1 MTEAGSERSFD
12 DAEALAWLRSQPGGT
27 VNASAAQLA
36 RTWGWNRVRAGRR
49 LRAWQTIG
57 YIQRNGHAIT
67 VNDDETAGVTD
78 AVTESVTAVTA
89 DHGVTE
95 GVTEA
100 VTDAVTEPVTAAT
113 TDRRVTVGVTE
124 AVTDAVTRVAP
135 VSAVKHRRTPVTFAP
150 IGEHL
155 TLSAAVALTSVS
167 AAFSIDGLTA
177 IFAGAF
183 WPVLAM
189 GIALEVGKL
198 VATAWLRENW
208 RTAPW
213 ALRTGLA
220 AMIAVLMALNAVGVF
235 GFLTRAHLERQL
247 AIEVVAA
254 DRAAEIEARLLV
266 QGELL
271 ADLDRR
277 IRQIDAAI
285 EESTRRGQP
294 AVAMALGN
302 SLHRARAQL
311 SDSRQ
316 QEAQVV
322 AALQVEKAKVA
333 AQSRRASADIGP
345 VRYLAELVAGPSVD
359 LERAV
364 RVLTLAIVAV
374 FDPFAIM
381 LLVAATGISAAP
393 H

>member
-1 MTEAGSERSFD
+1 MTEAGPGHSFD

-49 LRAWQTIG
+49 LRSWQAAGSI
-57 YIQRNGHAIT
+57 RWNGNAIT
-67 VNDDETAGVTD
+67 VNHGETAGVTD
-78 AVTESVTAVTA
+78 AVTESVTAVAADRGVTGAVTEAVTEAVTAVTA
-89 DHGVTE
+89 DRGVTA

-100 VTDAVTEPVTAAT
+100 VTDP
-113 TDRRVTVGVTE
+113 
-124 AVTDAVTRVAP
+124 VTRVAP
-135 VSAVKHRRTPVTFAP
+135 VSAVKHRRTPVTFA
-150 IGEHL
+150 
-155 TLSAAVALTSVS
+155 TLSAALALTGVS

-183 WPVLAM
+183 WPVIAM
-189 GIALEVGKL
+189 GMALEIGKL
-198 VATAWLRENW
+198 IATAWLRENW

-254 DRAAEIEARLLV
+254 DRAAEIEARLVV

-322 AALQVEKAKVA
+322 AELQVEKAKVA

-374 FDPFAIM
+374 FDPLAIM
-381 LLVAATGISAAP
+381 LLVAATGINTAS

>member
-1 MTEAGSERSFD
+1 
-12 DAEALAWLRSQPGGT
+12 
-27 VNASAAQLA
+27 
-36 RTWGWNRVRAGRR
+36 
-49 LRAWQTIG
+49 
-57 YIQRNGHAIT
+57 
-67 VNDDETAGVTD
+67 
-78 AVTESVTAVTA
+78 
-89 DHGVTE
+89 
-95 GVTEA
+95 
-100 VTDAVTEPVTAAT
+100 
-113 TDRRVTVGVTE
+113 
-124 AVTDAVTRVAP
+124 
-135 VSAVKHRRTPVTFAP
+135 VTFA
-150 IGEHL
+150 
-155 TLSAAVALTSVS
+155 TLSAALALTGVS
-167 AAFSIDGLTA
+167 AAFSIDGLTT

-183 WPVLAM
+183 WPVIAM
-189 GIALEVGKL
+189 GMALEVGKL

-208 RTAPW
+208 CTAPW
-213 ALRTGLA
+213 ALRTALA

-247 AIEVVAA
+247 AIEVVAV
-254 DRAAEIEARLLV
+254 DRTAEIEARLLV
-266 QGELL
+266 QRELL

-316 QEAQVV
+316 HEAQVV
-322 AALQVEKAKVA
+322 AELQLEKAKVA

-374 FDPFAIM
+374 FDPLAII
-381 LLVAATGISAAP
+381 LLVAATGINTGHIEQRTAAERIVRP
-393 H
+393 CD

>member
-1 MTEAGSERSFD
+1 MTEAGSEHSFD

-49 LRAWQTIG
+49 LRSWRAAGSIRW
-57 YIQRNGHAIT
+57 NGNAIR
-67 VNDDETAGVTD
+67 VNHGETAGVTD
-78 AVTESVTAVTA
+78 AVTESVTAVAADRGVTGGVTEAVTESVAAVTA
-89 DHGVTE
+89 DRGVTAGVTE
-95 GVTEA
+95 GVT
-100 VTDAVTEPVTAAT
+100 DP
-113 TDRRVTVGVTE
+113 
-124 AVTDAVTRVAP
+124 VTRVAP
-135 VSAVKHRRTPVTFAP
+135 VSAAKHRRTPVTFA
-150 IGEHL
+150 
-155 TLSAAVALTSVS
+155 TLSAALALTGVS

-183 WPVLAM
+183 WPVIAM
-189 GIALEVGKL
+189 GMVLEVGKL

-220 AMIAVLMALNAVGVF
+220 AMIAVLLALNAVGVF

-271 ADLDRR
+271 TDLDRR
-277 IRQIDAAI
+277 IRQIDGAI

-294 AVAMALGN
+294 AVAMALEN

-322 AALQVEKAKVA
+322 AGLQVEKAKVA

-374 FDPFAIM
+374 FDPLAIM
-381 LLVAATGISAAP
+381 LLVAATGINTAP

>member
-1 MTEAGSERSFD
+1 
-12 DAEALAWLRSQPGGT
+12 
-27 VNASAAQLA
+27 
-36 RTWGWNRVRAGRR
+36 
-49 LRAWQTIG
+49 
-57 YIQRNGHAIT
+57 
-67 VNDDETAGVTD
+67 
-78 AVTESVTAVTA
+78 
-89 DHGVTE
+89 
-95 GVTEA
+95 
-100 VTDAVTEPVTAAT
+100 
-113 TDRRVTVGVTE
+113 VTV
-124 AVTDAVTRVAP
+124 A
-135 VSAVKHRRTPVTFAP
+135 
-150 IGEHL
+150 
-155 TLSAAVALTSVS
+155 TLSAALALTGVS

-177 IFAGAF
+177 IFGGAF
-183 WPVLAM
+183 WPVIAM
-189 GIALEVGKL
+189 GMALEVGKL

-208 RTAPW
+208 RIAPW

-266 QGELL
+266 QDELL
-271 ADLDRR
+271 ADLDKR

-311 SDSRQ
+311 SESRQ

-322 AALQVEKAKVA
+322 AGLQVEKAKVA

-374 FDPFAIM
+374 FDPLAIM
-381 LLVAATGISAAP
+381 LLVAATGIKTAP

>member
-1 MTEAGSERSFD
+1 MTEAGSGHSFD

-36 RTWGWNRVRAGRR
+36 RTWGWNRVRAGRW
-49 LRAWQTIG
+49 LRAWQTAG
-57 YIQRNGHAIT
+57 YIQRNGNAIT
-67 VNDDETAGVTD
+67 VNHDETAGVTD
-78 AVTESVTAVTA
+78 AVTESVTAVTV
-89 DHGVTE
+89 DRGVTAGVTDAVTE
-95 GVTEA
+95 SVTAVTADRGVTAGVTEA
-100 VTDAVTEPVTAAT
+100 VTDP
-113 TDRRVTVGVTE
+113 
-124 AVTDAVTRVAP
+124 VTRVTR
-135 VSAVKHRRTPVTFAP
+135 VLAVKHRRTLVAFA
-150 IGEHL
+150 
-155 TLSAAVALTSVS
+155 TLSAALALTGVS

-183 WPVLAM
+183 WPVIAM
-189 GIALEVGKL
+189 GMALEVGKL

-208 RTAPW
+208 CTAPW
-213 ALRTGLA
+213 ALRTGPA
-220 AMIAVLMALNAVGVF
+220 GMIAVLMALNAVGVF

-254 DRAAEIEARLLV
+254 LLV

-322 AALQVEKAKVA
+322 AELQVEKAKVA

-345 VRYLAELVAGPSVD
+345 VRYLAEV
-359 LERAV
+359 
-364 RVLTLAIVAV
+364 VAV
-374 FDPFAIM
+374 HP
-381 LLVAATGISAAP
+381 LISSVR
-393 H
+393 

>member
-1 MTEAGSERSFD
+1 MTEAVSEHSFD

-49 LRAWQTIG
+49 LRAWQTVG
-57 YIQRNGHAIT
+57 YIQKNGHAIT
-67 VNDDETAGVTD
+67 VNDDVTAGVTD

-89 DHGVTE
+89 DHGVTV

-100 VTDAVTEPVTAAT
+100 VTDAVTKPVTAVTA
-113 TDRRVTVGVTE
+113 DRRVTVGVTE

-135 VSAVKHRRTPVTFAP
+135 VSAVKHRRTPVTFA
-150 IGEHL
+150 

-183 WPVLAM
+183 WPVIAM
-189 GIALEVGKL
+189 GTALEVGKL

-208 RTAPW
+208 RAAPW

-254 DRAAEIEARLLV
+254 DRAAEIEARPLV

-271 ADLDRR
+271 ADLDGR

-294 AVAMALGN
+294 AVALALGN
-302 SLHRARAQL
+302 SLHRARAQ
-311 SDSRQ
+311 SASRQ
-316 QEAQVV
+316 QCAHWIR
-322 AALQVEKAKVA
+322 
-333 AQSRRASADIGP
+333 RRAIRRGSSATRTSGS
-345 VRYLAELVAGPSVD
+345 VRSAQ
-359 LERAV
+359 
-364 RVLTLAIVAV
+364 
-374 FDPFAIM
+374 M
-381 LLVAATGISAAP
+381 AAM
-393 H
+393 